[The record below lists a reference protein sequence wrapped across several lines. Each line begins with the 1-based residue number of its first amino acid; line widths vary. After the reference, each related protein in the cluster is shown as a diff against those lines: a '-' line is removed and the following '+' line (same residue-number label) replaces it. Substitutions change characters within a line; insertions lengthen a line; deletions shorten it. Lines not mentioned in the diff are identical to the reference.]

1 MSSKATACKST
12 SCTIP
17 ALRHQGHRDG
27 IKKDITWHAQG
38 LGKTALVYCNARFLT
53 EYFQRKVII
62 PEFYFIVDSPDL
74 TIQAQREFADFV
86 DREGRRRVIGRF
98 GKTYQAA

>member
-1 MSSKATACKST
+1 MAR
-12 SCTIP
+12 P
-17 ALRHQGHRDG
+17 RP
-27 IKKDITWHAQG
+27 W
-38 LGKTALVYCNARFLT
+38 KTALVYCNTRFLT